1 MKEYGPWSHLIM
13 IPLLSACLPRKHLLY
28 ASLWY
33 KQMFFNAMHLAKLQY
48 KVWAS
53 QSEGC
58 LNNVLESK
66 RNSMPIKWIIL
77 ELISYGITH
86 II

>member
-1 MKEYGPWSHLIM
+1 
-13 IPLLSACLPRKHLLY
+13 
-28 ASLWY
+28 
-33 KQMFFNAMHLAKLQY
+33 MFFDAMHLAKLQY
-48 KVWAS
+48 RVWAS
-53 QSEGC
+53 QSEGY